1 MNKTYLIG
9 GGIILLIAIGI
20 IWGVINTSNTEIR
33 LRNKIS
39 GQQEMTE
46 AYYTKLWEVL
56 KTKAGVAEEYA
67 EQFKKIQTSIM
78 EGRYSTGGEMMKWI
92 QEANPNFDASLYK
105 DVMNSIEG
113 QREGF
118 FIEQKK
124 LRDMAVQ
131 HDNMLKTWPGSWI
144 VGSREPIKVVI
155 LKNIATQKAYETGTD
170 GSPDLFGKKN

>member
-1 MNKTYLIG
+1 MKGLFITLGVTILLVG
-9 GGIILLIAIGI
+9 SIILWAIG
-20 IWGVINTSNTEIR
+20 VSNTEIK
-33 LRNKIS
+33 LRAKIS

-46 AYYTKLWEVL
+46 AFYTKLWEVI

-67 EQFKKIQTSIM
+67 EKFKEIQVGIM

-92 QEANPNFDASLYK
+92 QEANPEFDASLYK

-118 FIEQKK
+118 FVEQKK

-131 HDNMLKTWPGSWI
+131 HEVMLKTFPQKLVLGK
-144 VGSREPIKVVI
+144 REAIDVII
-155 LKNIATQKAYETGTD
+155 LKNVATQKAYETGTD
-170 GSPDLFGKKN
+170 SSPKLF

>member
-1 MNKTYLIG
+1 MKKTVLIVTG
-9 GGIILLIAIGI
+9 VIAILVLGIIFWAV
-20 IWGVINTSNTEIR
+20 GVSNSEIK
-33 LRNKIS
+33 LRAKIS

-56 KTKAGVAEEYA
+56 TTKAGVATEYA
-67 EQFKKIQTSIM
+67 DKFKEIQTSIM
-78 EGRYSTGGEMMKWI
+78 EGRYSTGGDLMKWI
-92 QEANPNFDASLYK
+92 QEANPEFDASLYK

-131 HDNMLKTWPGSWI
+131 HEMMLKSWPSKMI
-144 VGSREPIKVVI
+144 LKNREPIVVII
-155 LKNIATQKAYETGTD
+155 LKNIATKQAYETGTD
-170 GSPDLFGKKN
+170 QSPVLFQKNQ